1 MKRIYLSLSLLL
13 LVIIGS
19 RAANFKFAFLTDIHI
34 TAGDSIPY
42 NDLARSVNQINDTP
56 GIEFAIVSGDIT
68 NIGDRQSMEVVKSLL
83 DRLNVEYHI
92 IPGNHETKWSES
104 GVTDFARVFGS
115 ERFKFEHDGILFMG
129 VNSGPIIRMADGHV
143 APQDIDWIK
152 TELDKAG
159 KEKPVIFITHY
170 PLQPGDVDNWYD
182 VTDAIRPYNIRL
194 VMGGHYHKYMQ
205 LEYDGIPGIL
215 CRSNLRAKEKTGG
228 YSLCEVTLDSI
239 FIYEHKIGNVPTRK
253 GAYSMTG
260 MNYPKSN
267 AGYPR
272 PDYSVN
278 KEFPQVSEQWLVR
291 SGYEIFS
298 SPAYWDKKVYVGD
311 DSGAISCYSATDGR
325 KLWSFKSDMRIIGTP
340 AADKNVVVFGSAD
353 MNIYGLNASN
363 GRLLWK
369 INTEAP
375 VLGAVTIRNGIAYIG
390 GSDHKFRA
398 IDIKSGTVVWSYDG
412 VEGYIET
419 KPLVYNNLVI
429 FGAWDKN
436 LYALD
441 KKTGKEVWKWHEGKP
456 GRFYSA
462 AAVWPVAAN
471 GKVFIADPERVLTA
485 IDASTGKTVWRT
497 KESMVRETVGL
508 SEDKR
513 RIYSKTMN
521 DSVVCYSATTDFPEK
536 IWASNVGFGYEHA
549 PSMPVE
555 KEGVVFGSTK
565 NGLMFGLDA
574 HTGKVLWKHKVGN
587 SLISTLVPLSKN
599 KCLFTA
605 TGGEIGLLV
614 IDYKINKH
622 K

>member
-1 MKRIYLSLSLLL
+1 MKRIHLSLLL
-13 LVIIGS
+13 IILAFTDS
-19 RAANFKFAFLTDIHI
+19 HAANFKFAFLTDIHI
-34 TAGDSIPY
+34 TAGDSLPY
-42 NDLARSVNQINDTP
+42 NDLARSVAQINATEGVD
-56 GIEFAIVSGDIT
+56 FAIISGDIT
-68 NIGDRQSMEVVKSLL
+68 NIGDRRSMEVVKSLL
-83 DRLNVEYHI
+83 DRLTVKYYI
-92 IPGNHETKWSES
+92 VPGNHETKWSES

-115 ERFKFEHDGILFMG
+115 ERFQFEHGGILFLG

-143 APQDIDWIK
+143 APQDIDWIEA
-152 TELDKAG
+152 TLAQAG
-159 KEKPVIFITHY
+159 REQPVIFVTHY

-182 VTDAIRPYNIRL
+182 VTDALRPYNIRL

-205 LEYDGIPGIL
+205 LQYDGIPGIL
-215 CRSNLRAKEKTGG
+215 CRSNLRAKEAVGG
-228 YSLCEVTLDSI
+228 YSLCEVTPDSI
-239 FIYEHKIGNVPTRK
+239 IVYEHQIGKSPVRR
-253 GAYSMTG
+253 GAYAMTG
-260 MNYPKSN
+260 KSFPESN

-278 KEFPQVSEQWLVR
+278 QAYPQVKEQWLVQ

-298 SPAYWDKKVYVGD
+298 SPACWDKKVYVGD
-311 DSGAISCYSATDGR
+311 DSGTLTCYSLADGE
-325 KLWSFKSDMRIIGTP
+325 KLWSFKSAMRIIGTP
-340 AADKNVVVFGSAD
+340 AADKNTVVFGSAD
-353 MNIYGLNASN
+353 MNIYGIDASN
-363 GRLLWK
+363 GQLRWK
-369 INTEAP
+369 IATDAP
-375 VLGAVTIRNGIAYIG
+375 VLGAVTIHDGIAYIG
-390 GSDHKFRA
+390 GSDHCFRA
-398 IDIKSGTVVWSYDG
+398 IDIKSGKEIWCYDR

-419 KPLVYNNLVI
+419 KPLVYNDLVI

-441 KKTGKEVWKWHEGKP
+441 KKTGAEQWRWHEGKP
-456 GRFYSA
+456 GKFYSA

-485 IDASTGKTVWRT
+485 IDAQTGETVWRT
-497 KESMVRETVGL
+497 AESMVRETVGL
-508 SEDKR
+508 SEDNE

-521 DSVVCYSATTDFPEK
+521 DSVVCYSAVSSEPQK

-574 HTGKVLWKHKVGN
+574 RTGELLWKHKVGN

-599 KCLFTA
+599 ECLFTA

-614 IDYKINKH
+614 IDYK
-622 K
+622 

>member
-56 GIEFAIVSGDIT
+56 GIEFVIVSGDIT
-68 NIGDRQSMEVVKSLL
+68 NIGDRKSMEVVKSLL

-129 VNSGPIIRMADGHV
+129 VNSGPIIRMADGQV

-228 YSLCEVTLDSI
+228 YSLCEVTPDSI

-278 KEFPQVSEQWLVR
+278 KEFPQVSVQGV
-291 SGYEIFS
+291 
-298 SPAYWDKKVYVGD
+298 KKKY
-311 DSGAISCYSATDGR
+311 
-325 KLWSFKSDMRIIGTP
+325 LTP
-340 AADKNVVVFGSAD
+340 CF
-353 MNIYGLNASN
+353 
-363 GRLLWK
+363 
-369 INTEAP
+369 
-375 VLGAVTIRNGIAYIG
+375 
-390 GSDHKFRA
+390 
-398 IDIKSGTVVWSYDG
+398 
-412 VEGYIET
+412 
-419 KPLVYNNLVI
+419 
-429 FGAWDKN
+429 
-436 LYALD
+436 LY
-441 KKTGKEVWKWHEGKP
+441 
-456 GRFYSA
+456 
-462 AAVWPVAAN
+462 
-471 GKVFIADPERVLTA
+471 GKVSKV
-485 IDASTGKTVWRT
+485 IDVEEKLQQAYLYDFYG
-497 KESMVRETVGL
+497 ELLNEHQ
-508 SEDKR
+508 R
-513 RIYSKTMN
+513 RIYEDFVFN
-521 DSVVCYSATTDFPEK
+521 DLSLGEIAGEEGITRQGVADMIKRCGKKLSDYEK
-536 IWASNVGFGYEHA
+536 KLHL
-549 PSMPVE
+549 VE
-555 KEGVVFGSTK
+555 KFLSVKQDVEEIHRLAEQFHQTK
-565 NGLMFGLDA
+565 DEQIVEQIA
-574 HTGKVLWKHKVGN
+574 T
-587 SLISTLVPLSKN
+587 ISNQILEEL
-599 KCLFTA
+599 
-605 TGGEIGLLV
+605 
-614 IDYKINKH
+614 
-622 K
+622 

>member
-83 DRLNVEYHI
+83 DGLNVEYHI

-194 VMGGHYHKYMQ
+194 IMGGHYHKYMQ

-228 YSLCEVTLDSI
+228 YSLCEVTPDSI

-353 MNIYGLNASN
+353 MNIYGLNASD

-412 VEGYIET
+412 VEGYLET
-419 KPLVYNNLVI
+419 KPLVYDNLVI

-471 GKVFIADPERVLTA
+471 GKVFIADPERVLKNRMENQR
-485 IDASTGKTVWRT
+485 IDGT
-497 KESMVRETVGL
+497 
-508 SEDKR
+508 
-513 RIYSKTMN
+513 
-521 DSVVCYSATTDFPEK
+521 
-536 IWASNVGFGYEHA
+536 
-549 PSMPVE
+549 
-555 KEGVVFGSTK
+555 
-565 NGLMFGLDA
+565 
-574 HTGKVLWKHKVGN
+574 
-587 SLISTLVPLSKN
+587 
-599 KCLFTA
+599 
-605 TGGEIGLLV
+605 
-614 IDYKINKH
+614 
-622 K
+622 